1 MQPLEREN
9 TAVYLGPFWQD
20 DLEFEV
26 VDNHVVVNVV
36 DHPHVE
42 DKVVLAVGE
51 EVLPRGDVVAQD
63 VVGLPAAE
71 QGEPRPQLNLNRVV
85 EDAKGRRR
93 DVADVVPVVRSGSCK

>member
-20 DLEFEV
+20 DLEFKV